1 MNKLNH
7 SGLMMRY
14 FAGLLLMVMLSACG
28 GAGSGAGDPEQPLSD
43 DSAQGLGPIAEDP
56 GTVEFVPSTEELGI
70 VYADP
75 TQSDLSNDDF
85 VIEQWIHMQNC
96 MQVSA
101 MEPVVTVVEGKIN
114 PIAAT
119 DDVVR
124 HIDGMIQ
131 ASSHVTDTG
140 ASIQIRSADFDGSL
154 GKPGSYLRS
163 IMGRY
168 LVTTPQGAR
177 TSEPG
182 TPVMENPAAQP
193 AAPNP
198 ADANYRPGRGYSSLS
213 ENHGNTA
220 GPELR
225 ERTYVNGETALKE
238 LVKDNLR
245 AGGVCGLA
253 QVLFSVTLKP
263 DGTVVSYRVLAA
275 NTEQVKSQ
283 IGTLIPNMKFDAI
296 DARYNQTIYQEIKAE
311 IFCEVVEPANP

>member
-168 LVTTPQGAR
+168 LWL
-177 TSEPG
+177 
-182 TPVMENPAAQP
+182 
-193 AAPNP
+193 
-198 ADANYRPGRGYSSLS
+198 ANGF
-213 ENHGNTA
+213 A
-220 GPELR
+220 
-225 ERTYVNGETALKE
+225 ERDY
-238 LVKDNLR
+238 
-245 AGGVCGLA
+245 
-253 QVLFSVTLKP
+253 P
-263 DGTVVSYRVLAA
+263 
-275 NTEQVKSQ
+275 
-283 IGTLIPNMKFDAI
+283 
-296 DARYNQTIYQEIKAE
+296 YNCASGS
-311 IFCEVVEPANP
+311 